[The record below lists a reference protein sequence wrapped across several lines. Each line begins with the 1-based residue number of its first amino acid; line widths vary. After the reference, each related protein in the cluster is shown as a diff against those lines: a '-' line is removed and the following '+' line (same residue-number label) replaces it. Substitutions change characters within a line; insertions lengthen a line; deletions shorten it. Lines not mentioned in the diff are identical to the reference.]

1 VRAAATRAALAAA
14 ASRASALTN
23 VLSGVGGR
31 GRGTRAGG
39 GAVRVVCSS
48 AAVNCTLSSLLSTL
62 PTSAS
67 ASRRGAAAACRL
79 AGREAS
85 LLRARVASP
94 MTAASSAV
102 HSSRWPSAAAVPS
115 TDSTARPSNASSRT
129 STSKLW
135 LRASASLGRRWM
147 PGSWP
152 PPSKRSVAA
161 TSTDVRDSTPR
172 AASGEATCTRKPARR
187 SASFV

>member
-31 GRGTRAGG
+31 GRGTRGGG

-48 AAVNCTLSSLLSTL
+48 AAVNCALSSLLRTL
-62 PTSAS
+62 PTAVS
-67 ASRRGAAAACRL
+67 ASRRGAAAARRL

-85 LLRARVASP
+85 LLRARPSP
-94 MTAASSAV
+94 MTAASRAV

-115 TDSTARPSNASSRT
+115 TDSTARPSKASSRT

-135 LRASASLGRRWM
+135 LRASASLGRRWI
-147 PGSWP
+147 PAIWP
-152 PPSKRSVAA
+152 PPNRRSVAA
-161 TSTDVRDSTPR
+161 TSTEVRDSTPR

-187 SASFV
+187 RASFV